1 MQRWMKVLL
10 VAAAMTLGCGG
21 DLDPQDVGSGAE
33 ASMSVQKAPLAH
45 GKCPGGTV
53 KCGKVCCDVA
63 DGVACVN
70 GGCCVPPRCP

>member
-21 DLDPQDVGSGAE
+21 DLDPQDMGSGAE

-53 KCGKVCCDVA
+53 KCGKVCCDA
-63 DGVACVN
+63 SDGACVN
-70 GGCCVPPRCP
+70 GVCCFPPRCP